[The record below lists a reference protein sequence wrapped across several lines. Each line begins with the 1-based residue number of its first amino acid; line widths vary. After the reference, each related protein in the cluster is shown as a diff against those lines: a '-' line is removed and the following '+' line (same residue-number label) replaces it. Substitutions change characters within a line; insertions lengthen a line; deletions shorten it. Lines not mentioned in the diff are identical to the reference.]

1 MDIPES
7 PKNWKLLESRPI
19 QEGRGRI
26 VSIANQKG
34 GVAKTTTSVNLAA
47 GLALRGHRILV
58 VDIDPQANA
67 TTGLGLDHR
76 SLPLST
82 YDLLLGEATL
92 EEVVRPTLIKGLD
105 CAPSSVDLSG
115 AEVELVGTME
125 RERKL
130 SDALAGAGARYDLI
144 FLDCPPSLGLL
155 TVNAM
160 AAAQDLIVPVQCE
173 YYALEGL
180 GQLLGNAERVR
191 RALNPELRIAG
202 FLMTMFDAR
211 TKLSSQVADEVRNH
225 FGDLVFGTVIPRS
238 VRISEAPSFGEP
250 VLTLDPSSR
259 GAISYR
265 LLAAE
270 VEARYA
276 LAVKPPPPP
285 PGPRV
290 AATPAVQ
297 GETSRPA
304 PSPQSAVVQQV
315 NRPVEVHR
323 EIDVRDEAERND
335 LSATTPPTVV
345 RGTPGPSGH
354 GYGVKAA
361 APPGLTESWPPGAP
375 WTDHAESEN
384 TEGRS

>member
-1 MDIPES
+1 MEV
-7 PKNWKLLESRPI
+7 RPI
-19 QEGRGRI
+19 SPGRGRLI
-26 VSIANQKG
+26 CVANQKG

-47 GLALRGHRILV
+47 GLALRGHPVLV
-58 VDIDPQANA
+58 VDVDPQSNA
-67 TTGLGLDHR
+67 ATGLGIDHR
-76 SLPLST
+76 TVERST
-82 YDLLLGEATL
+82 YDLLLGEAPL
-92 EEVVRPTLIKGLD
+92 EDVVLSTAIKNLD
-105 CAPSSVDLSG
+105 CAPASLDLAG
-115 AEVELVGTME
+115 AEVELVSTMA
-125 RERKL
+125 RERRL
-130 SDALAGAGARYDLI
+130 REALAGAVDRYELI

-155 TVNAM
+155 TVNAL

-276 LAVKPPPPP
+276 LA
-285 PGPRV
+285 
-290 AATPAVQ
+290 
-297 GETSRPA
+297 
-304 PSPQSAVVQQV
+304 
-315 NRPVEVHR
+315 
-323 EIDVRDEAERND
+323 
-335 LSATTPPTVV
+335 
-345 RGTPGPSGH
+345 
-354 GYGVKAA
+354 
-361 APPGLTESWPPGAP
+361 
-375 WTDHAESEN
+375 
-384 TEGRS
+384 